1 MAPNPKLIYE
11 SPDGGKTVY
20 ARQSGST
27 DRWIH
32 NTDGETQQML
42 DRLAD
47 ERMWEKIREAAQ
59 TNTALADLLEQVKMT
74 YQLTKNENSSKD

>member
-1 MAPNPKLIYE
+1 MAQTTPPLIFE

-32 NTDGETQQML
+32 QYNEKTQAML
-42 DRLAD
+42 KTLAEEKLWD
-47 ERMWEKIREAAQ
+47 EIRDAAEENS
-59 TNTALADLLEQVKMT
+59 TLANLLEQVKAT
-74 YQLTKNENSSKD
+74 YALIKK